1 MTAIDKGIL
10 NMKKFEII
18 IPHRR
23 LDDVSQIL
31 KGINV
36 GGMSHYEIEGRGKV
50 KAEPVAIGRGT
61 AQYTPEFIPRVK
73 VEVIVRDDQVE
84 GLINELTG
92 KLGGDVRGGKIFV
105 TDVQIAVDLSS
116 KQRGESAI

>member
-1 MTAIDKGIL
+1 MVEVL
-10 NMKKFEII
+10 L
-18 IPHRR
+18 R
-23 LDDVSQIL
+23 
-31 KGINV
+31 
-36 GGMSHYEIEGRGKV
+36 
-50 KAEPVAIGRGT
+50 
-61 AQYTPEFIPRVK
+61 YTPEFIPRVK

-105 TDVQIAVDLSS
+105 TDVQIAVDLFS